1 MYIMEDNNKTPE
13 TGAVLVV
20 DDQATQRT
28 KIEIGATRLGHQV
41 TTVASAADAMSYLSE
56 HSVDVI
62 LLDIVMPD
70 IDGYAVLAWLK
81 DQPLLKHIPVVVI
94 SAYDDQSEMVVKAI
108 EMGAED
114 FLPKQFALPLLQARI
129 NASLRKKRNRD
140 AEILLEQ
147 QIERLM
153 RAGKL
158 LEQGKYNPQQL
169 HLRSIATGTT
179 TMSILASVL
188 SDMGQKVYDRER
200 RLRHKVQTLKGFGLL
215 LLSGILFGLDAP
227 VAKWLSEYSSNSLGM
242 AIWVSVV
249 VVLLTIPW
257 AIYKKDIPRFD
268 IYLIGYFSLW
278 GFCTCVLGDVLLLMA
293 SNHIQASVIIIIMV
307 TEVLMVYAYSAMTK
321 LESTNLKKL
330 IGVALGFFGVVLVV
344 VAQRSSGG
352 STNAFWAFV
361 VLGVPFGYAVID
373 IMIATGRKIDTSPAT
388 TLGLASIAGILIMIP
403 LAALNDGFVP
413 LTLIPGFFEFGLLF
427 WGVLTFLSMFVFVKL
442 INGAGAVFASQTA
455 YVQTIAGIG
464 FSFILLKET
473 LSIAIWVALGVIAVG
488 MLLVEPKRE
497 PEEELSAEDL
507 ETLMNTVS

>member
-1 MYIMEDNNKTPE
+1 LHFIEGSNESPE
-13 TGAVLVV
+13 AGVILVV
-20 DDQATQRT
+20 DDQATQRI
-28 KIEIGATRLGHQV
+28 KIEMGATHLGHQV
-41 TTVASAADAMSYLSE
+41 SSVSSAADAISHLNE

-70 IDGYAVLAWLK
+70 TDGFEVLAWLK
-81 DQPLLKHIPVVVI
+81 GQAHLKHIPVIVI
-94 SAYDDQSEMVVKAI
+94 SAHNHQSDMVVKAI

-114 FLPKQFALPLLQARI
+114 FLPKHFALPILQARI

-140 AEILLEQ
+140 AEILQAQ

-158 LEQGKYNPQQL
+158 LEQGIYNPQQL
-169 HLRSIATGTT
+169 RLRSIAAGTT
-179 TMSILASVL
+179 PMSNFARVFT
-188 SDMGQKVYDRER
+188 DMGQKIYDRER
-200 RLRHKVQTLKGFGLL
+200 QLKHKVQTLKGFGLL

-227 VAKWLSEYSSNSLGM
+227 VAKWLSQYSSNSLGM

-257 AIYKKDIPRFD
+257 AIYKNDLPKFD

-278 GFCTCVLGDVLLLMA
+278 GFCTCILGDVLLLMA
-293 SNHIQASVIIIIMV
+293 SNHIKASVIIIIMV
-307 TEVLMVYAYSAMTK
+307 TEVLMVYAYSALTK
-321 LESTNLKKL
+321 LESTSLKKL
-330 IGVALGFFGVVLVV
+330 IGVGLGFLGVVLVV
-344 VAQRSSGG
+344 VAQRSTGG
-352 STNAFWAFV
+352 STNALWAFI
-361 VLGVPFGYAVID
+361 VLGVPLGYAVID
-373 IMIATGRKIDTSPAT
+373 IMIATGRKIKINPAT
-388 TLGLASIAGILIMIP
+388 TLGLASIAGIFIMIP

-413 LTLIPGFFEFGLLF
+413 VALIPGAFEFGLIF
-427 WGVLTFLSMFVFVKL
+427 WGVLTFLSMYVFVKL
-442 INGAGAVFASQTA
+442 INGVGAVFASQTA

-464 FSFILLKET
+464 FSFVLLEES